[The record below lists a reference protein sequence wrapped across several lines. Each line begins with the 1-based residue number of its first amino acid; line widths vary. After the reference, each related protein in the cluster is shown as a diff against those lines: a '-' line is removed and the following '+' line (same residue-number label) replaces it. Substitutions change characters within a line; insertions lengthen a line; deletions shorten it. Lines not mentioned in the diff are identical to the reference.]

1 MNALWEQLFPH
12 VKQYMKAGDILR
24 QRKDYRAGVEKLQNW
39 LRSAEETLSSTQ
51 LTTAESVKLYGD
63 ELLKLQNEIEG
74 IEELFKD
81 ISKKFQAL
89 IPDLSREE
97 VDRMMNTLK
106 KEKGGYGIYVTN
118 HILRRRLDCLEI
130 NNNRRLLKFRPMT
143 EIE

>member
-1 MNALWEQLFPH
+1 MATCEDSVVNELRERFARMNGLWEQLFPH

-39 LRSAEETLSSTQ
+39 LRAAEETLSSTQ
-51 LTTAESVKLYGD
+51 LTSAESVKLYGD
-63 ELLKLQNEIEG
+63 ELQRLQNEIEG

-106 KEKGGYGIYVTN
+106 KEKGEHLFVFVFFKEFHALY
-118 HILRRRLDCLEI
+118 
-130 NNNRRLLKFRPMT
+130 F
-143 EIE
+143 